1 MGQKEI
7 REALLPLMSAS
18 TCPACSGSRL
28 NPLARN
34 VKIDQV
40 SISDF
45 CSFELGKA
53 HKFIEKISLKG
64 EMFLQETHA
73 QICKHLEFLSSLGL
87 SYLSLDRSA
96 PTLSGGELQR
106 IRLARQLGSGLTSC
120 LYLLDEPT
128 IGLHPYNNELLN
140 RALKDLRDLGNTL
153 VLVEHDPMTIQIADM
168 LVDFGPKAGKEGG
181 RICAHGTLPQ
191 ILANPNSL
199 TGSYLSGRKQIPIPS
214 KRRPFRPDIRIEN
227 ATLHNLKNISASLP
241 YAAITCLSGVSG
253 SGKSTLMRYLLKGA
267 AEIAVNTSK
276 VKEPI
281 EYEGAK
287 FWGLDTF
294 EKVISIDQSPIGQTP
309 RADVST

>member
-120 LYLLDEPT
+120 LYLLDEPA
-128 IGLHPYNNELLN
+128 IGLHPHNNEVLN
-140 RALKDLRDLGNTL
+140 HALKKLAALGNTL
-153 VLVEHDPMTIQIADM
+153 ILVEHDPMTIKIADCIF
-168 LVDFGPKAGKEGG
+168 DFGPKAGRDGG
-181 RICAHGTLPQ
+181 RICASGTLDE
-191 ILANPNSL
+191 ILQNPNSL
-199 TGSYLSGRKQIPIPS
+199 TGAYLSGRKQIPIPRR
-214 KRRPFRPDIRIEN
+214 RRPFSPDIRIEN
-227 ATLHNLKNISASLP
+227 GSLHNLKNISIALP
-241 YAAITCLSGVSG
+241 RGAITCFTGVSG
-253 SGKSTLMRYLLKGA
+253 SGKSTLMRHLLKPA
-267 AEIAVNTSK
+267 AEFAIHSSK
-276 VKEPI
+276 K
-281 EYEGAK
+281 
-287 FWGLDTF
+287 L
-294 EKVISIDQSPIGQTP
+294 
-309 RADVST
+309 